1 MGSGPLGN
9 SLTGMMGGAG
19 NTVNTPSQ
27 DRPQPLQIPDATSG
41 GRNGMSAPGD
51 LAPDNRSPPMGAGR
65 GQATELQAQ
74 HQYAK
79 ALFDQVSK
87 ARNMLDH
94 MRREMDQL
102 TMKGDTV
109 DPQEVIAAA
118 GRVVGHGVNAHD
130 MAAILADMPTQGGQG
145 LAAWLAAHDVSIR
158 QQENQANTLLRL
170 TGNRMAAAGMRV
182 LAEQH
187 IMQRTRE
194 AAGAAGGPMAP
205 RGRAGQGARP
215 VTAPPGMSPG
225 SLGQTNVI
233 QTEQR
238 PDLQGPAAEEAV

>member
-1 MGSGPLGN
+1 M
-9 SLTGMMGGAG
+9 AG
-19 NTVNTPSQ
+19 NNPLMPPGSPGGSQ
-27 DRPQPLQIPDATSG
+27 QQPRLQVPDATSG
-41 GRNGMSAPGD
+41 GAATMGAPGD
-51 LAPDNRSPPMGAGR
+51 LGPDNRTPPMGGR
-65 GQATELQAQ
+65 QGQVSEVEAQ

-79 ALFDQVSK
+79 AVFDQVSK

-102 TMKGDTV
+102 TQKGDTV
-109 DPQEVIAAA
+109 APDDVIAAA
-118 GRVVGHGVNAHD
+118 GRVVGHGVNAKD
-130 MAAILADMPTQGGQG
+130 MAAILADMPAQGGQG

-158 QQENQANTLLRL
+158 QQEDHANMVLGVV
-170 TGNRMAAAGMRV
+170 GNRMAAAGFRV

-187 IMQRTRE
+187 MQQRNRE
-194 AAGAAGGPMAP
+194 AATAAAGGPMAP

-215 VTAPPGMSPG
+215 VTAPPGG
-225 SLGQTNVI
+225 GLGQTNVI